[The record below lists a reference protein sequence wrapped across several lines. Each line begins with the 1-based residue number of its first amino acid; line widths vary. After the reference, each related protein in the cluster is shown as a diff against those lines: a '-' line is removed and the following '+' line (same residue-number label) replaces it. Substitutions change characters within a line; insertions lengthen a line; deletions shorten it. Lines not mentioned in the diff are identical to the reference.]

1 MALRSRHLIL
11 MSEPISPDELPEI
24 PAELL
29 QLRQEIDDID
39 HQVLE
44 LLARRKQKVGGV
56 ATVKKRHALKVRD
69 RTRESEIL
77 ADRRICCSRL
87 GLHSEM
93 VESLYR
99 LLLTESRDH
108 QAALGTELPADLPSR
123 RIAVIGGHGAMG
135 SLFADLFREL
145 GNEVIVSDLDTDLS
159 PREAAASADA
169 ILVSVPIRSTLEVIR
184 DIGPSCREDALL
196 LDVTSTKVDPVRTM
210 CEASACNVIGT
221 HPMFGPGVNTLQEQR
236 IAVVPGRIHEG
247 SDWEHWLRTCIL
259 ARGLTIIDATA
270 EEHDR
275 SMSIV
280 QVLTHF
286 STEVLGLAMARLA
299 VPVEETLKFASPVY
313 LIELLMTAR
322 HFCQSGELY
331 GSIHMAN
338 PNRKA
343 IVDAFSESIKSWREA
358 VANED
363 QPEFSA
369 LFDECN
375 AFFGS
380 FGERAMEQSGHLIDR
395 LVERG

>member
-1 MALRSRHLIL
+1 MIQMTDHL
-11 MSEPISPDELPEI
+11 SPDELPEI
-24 PAELL
+24 PEELL
-29 QLRQEIDDID
+29 QLRRDIDEID
-39 HQVLE
+39 HQVLD

-56 ATVKKRHALKVRD
+56 ATIKKRHALKVRD

-77 ADRRICCSRL
+77 DDRRVRCSRL
-87 GLHSEM
+87 GLPTQM

-108 QAALGTELPADLPSR
+108 QAALGTELPADLPAR
-123 RIAVIGGHGAMG
+123 KIAVIGGHGAMG
-135 SLFADLFREL
+135 SLFVDLFREL
-145 GNEVIVSDLDTDLS
+145 GNEVIVSDLETKIT
-159 PREAAASADA
+159 PTEAARESDA
-169 ILVSVPIRSTLEVIR
+169 VLVSVPIRSTLEVIR
-184 DIGPSCREDALL
+184 SVGPACRRDALL
-196 LDVTSTKVDPVRTM
+196 LDVTSTKMDPLRVM
-210 CEASACNVIGT
+210 CEASDCNVIGT

-236 IAVVPGRIHEG
+236 IVVVPGRIHEG
-247 SDWEHWLRTCIL
+247 SDWEHWLRTCIR

-322 HFCQSGELY
+322 HFFQSGELY

-343 IVDAFSESIKSWREA
+343 IVDAFNESINSWRQA
-358 VANED
+358 VADED
-363 QPEFSA
+363 QAEFSA

-375 AFFGS
+375 AFFGT